1 MGAYWHLA
9 LPVAVRFQ
17 DTKDMVEVFENLYG
31 ADFIFDSIEQYQIES
46 PPFSDGSRLTFD
58 RSEKIYRMDSNL
70 WKAEFRNFY
79 LTLLEHFQVCATQRK
94 YAIYSVALDRKL
106 LDPFLQAFEMVDVQ
120 DDPEKYL
127 ETLQA
132 IEGNYFLHFYD
143 LPQSV
148 AYHGYPLPRHHHSS
162 IKMISLLSSHEKMDV
177 IPEETVMFHNALDAL
192 KERLQPAYRLAKYL
206 FVVGF

>member
-79 LTLLEHFQVCATQRK
+79 LALLEHFQAYATPRK
-94 YAIYSVALDRKL
+94 YSIYIASHRRELFSPL
-106 LDPFLQAFEMVDVQ
+106 LRCAAERRVSWLSFAKTTPFQHQ
-120 DDPEKYL
+120 DDFI
-127 ETLQA
+127 A
-132 IEGNYFLHFYD
+132 
-143 LPQSV
+143 
-148 AYHGYPLPRHHHSS
+148 
-162 IKMISLLSSHEKMDV
+162 
-177 IPEETVMFHNALDAL
+177 
-192 KERLQPAYRLAKYL
+192 
-206 FVVGF
+206 VVL